1 MNKEDYFIKKISNS
15 KYQGDDGAFIKN
27 YVYSMDAFCE
37 DVHFKRSWLSL
48 EQIAKKA
55 MLINISD
62 AIVMNAKPKYA
73 LLSLAIPKDFTK
85 NDLKTMAKAFK
96 NIAKEYK
103 IKIIGGD
110 TICNTKLDISI
121 TIVSKCKKP
130 IFRSGAKI
138 GDLLCYTNDLGSVK
152 KDLDILLASE
162 VKGKKNQNISKKS
175 KFIEPIL
182 HGEFFYEASKYISS
196 AIDISDGLFFE
207 MKRISKASKIGFE
220 IFKKI
225 PDEIAMS
232 GEEYEILFTFDEKY
246 KQALEELAKK
256 HKIRLNIIGKAI
268 EGSFNPKLKGWHFED

>member
-15 KYQGDDGAFIKN
+15 KYQGDDGAFVKN

-62 AIVMNAKPKYA
+62 AIVMNARPKFA
-73 LLSLAIPKDFTK
+73 LLSIAIPKDFTK
-85 NDLKTMAKAFK
+85 EDLKTMAKAFK

-121 TIVSKCKKP
+121 TIISKTKKP
-130 IFRSGAKI
+130 TLRSGAKI

-152 KDLDILLASE
+152 KDLDMLLT
-162 VKGKKNQNISKKS
+162 GKTFQNISKNS

-182 HGEFFYEASKYISS
+182 HGEFFYEASKYVSS
-196 AIDISDGLFFE
+196 AIDISDGLFSE
-207 MKRISKASKIGFE
+207 MKNISKASNLGFE

-225 PDEIAMS
+225 SDEIAMS
-232 GEEYEILFTFDEKY
+232 GEEYEILFTFDEKH

-256 HKIRLNIIGKAI
+256 HKITLNIIGKAI